1 MGWSMVDKQPT
12 SCVNMVAQGNDSHI
26 PFALLA
32 FLKVLFSNV
41 KPKRK
46 FDSLMTTI
54 HDLVPGC
61 QIALLE
67 HQSDERWR
75 VIQTSGGSD
84 VAQNHGTFSGLL
96 DEEWRCLPNVRD
108 DAVWLAEYAHYFPEC
123 HSALAVKFHTAENR
137 YFLLMMQPSENGF
150 SHQQRDELYAL
161 FDVTKSA
168 LYSML
173 QFRKSV
179 IDKHQVQQEEK
190 LASLG
195 KLAAGVA
202 HEINNPLGFVMS
214 NFSFLNEYVAK
225 IKQHPQI
232 EQIDDPQLQE
242 MIADSEAILMESLE
256 GLSRIKN
263 IVSSLN
269 VYAHTSENL
278 AEIDMRD
285 VVSSALALIIGDL
298 KFRAQFIYPSPDKP
312 YYIRGS
318 YNKLQQVFINLII
331 NAVQSVSATHEGIVH
346 IEISEVRWPGE
357 GIPRVQVMIE
367 DNGKGISAEH
377 LEKVFEPFF
386 TTKKVGDG
394 AGLGLS
400 VAREIIEEHHGKIKL
415 CSTQGVGTRVYVI
428 LPQTVHAQGGA

>member
-1 MGWSMVDKQPT
+1 MVEKLRT
-12 SCVNMVAQGNDSHI
+12 SATAMREQANGRHI

-32 FLKVLFSNV
+32 FINVLFSNV

-54 HDLVPGC
+54 SDLVPGC

-67 HQSDERWR
+67 RQANEHLRI
-75 VIQTSGGSD
+75 IQTSGLIDNTRFKTALPQFIEG
-84 VAQNHGTFSGLL
+84 
-96 DEEWRCLPNVRD
+96 EWYFLPNVQEER
-108 DAVWLAEYAHYFPEC
+108 VWQEHYADCFPEC
-123 HSALAVKFHTAENR
+123 QSALAAKFHTAKNH
-137 YFLLMMQPSENGF
+137 YLLLIMQPTLDGF
-150 SHQQRDELYAL
+150 NHPQRDELYAL

-173 QFRKSV
+173 QFRKTV

-214 NFSFLNEYVAK
+214 NFSILNEYISQISK
-225 IKQHPQI
+225 HPQI
-232 EQIDDPQLQE
+232 QPIDDLRLHE
-242 MIADSEAILMESLE
+242 MIYDSEAILMESLE

-269 VYAHTSENL
+269 VYSHTHESM

-285 VVSSALALIIGDL
+285 VLSSALALIIGDL
-298 KFRAQFIYPSPDKP
+298 KYRAKFVYPAPEKP
-312 YYIRGS
+312 YYIRGT

-331 NAVQSVSATHEGIVH
+331 NAVQSVTATQEGVVCL
-346 IEISEVRWPGE
+346 ELSEVHWPGE
-357 GIPRVQVMIE
+357 GIPRVQVLIE

-377 LEKVFEPFF
+377 IEKVFDPFF
-386 TTKKVGDG
+386 TTKKVGEG

-415 CSTQGVGTRVYVI
+415 CSTEGVGTRVSVT
-428 LPQTVHAQGGA
+428 LPQAVRA

>member
-1 MGWSMVDKQPT
+1 
-12 SCVNMVAQGNDSHI
+12 
-26 PFALLA
+26 
-32 FLKVLFSNV
+32 
-41 KPKRK
+41 
-46 FDSLMTTI
+46 
-54 HDLVPGC
+54 
-61 QIALLE
+61 
-67 HQSDERWR
+67 
-75 VIQTSGGSD
+75 
-84 VAQNHGTFSGLL
+84 
-96 DEEWRCLPNVRD
+96 
-108 DAVWLAEYAHYFPEC
+108 
-123 HSALAVKFHTAENR
+123 
-137 YFLLMMQPSENGF
+137 
-150 SHQQRDELYAL
+150 AL

-173 QFRKSV
+173 QFRKTV

-214 NFSFLNEYVAK
+214 NFSFLNEYVAQ
-225 IKQHPQI
+225 IRQHPQI
-232 EQIDDPQLQE
+232 QPIADPRLHE

-269 VYAHTSENL
+269 VYSHTHENM

-285 VVSSALALIIGDL
+285 VLSSALALIIGDL
-298 KFRAQFIYPSPDKP
+298 KYRAQFVYPAPEKP

-331 NAVQSVSATHEGIVH
+331 NAVQSVSATQEGVVRL
-346 IEISEVRWPGE
+346 ELCEVRWPGE
-357 GIPRVQVMIE
+357 GIPRVQVLIE

-377 LEKVFEPFF
+377 LEKVFDPFF

-415 CSTQGVGTRVYVI
+415 CSTEGVGTRVFVT
-428 LPQTVHAQGGA
+428 LPQAVRAQGAF